1 MKAGFQKGEVFKMAV
16 ERSESRED
24 YLESILMLKAEK
36 GVVRSID
43 IAEHFDYSR
52 PSISRA
58 MSILRT
64 AGLIT
69 MDNNGFIELT
79 EEGMKE
85 ASAVYSRHK
94 VLIRFLEKLGVT
106 TDIAEEDACRI
117 EHVLSE
123 ESMDRIREFVG
134 EE

>member
-85 ASAVYSRHK
+85 ASAVYARHK

>member
-85 ASAVYSRHK
+85 ASAVYARHK

-123 ESMDRIREFVG
+123 ESMDRIRDFVG

>member
-1 MKAGFQKGEVFKMAV
+1 MAV

-43 IAEHFDYSR
+43 IAEHFHYSR

-58 MSILRT
+58 MSILRSS
-64 AGLIT
+64 GLIT

-85 ASAVYSRHK
+85 ASAVYARHK
-94 VLIRFLEKLGVT
+94 TLITFLKKLGVS
-106 TDIAEEDACRI
+106 AETAEQDACRI

-123 ESMDRIREFVG
+123 ESMSCIRGFVG
-134 EE
+134 EETK

>member
-1 MKAGFQKGEVFKMAV
+1 MTSEH
-16 ERSESRED
+16 SESRED
-24 YLESILMLKAEK
+24 YLESILMLKSEK

-58 MSILRT
+58 MSILRS

-79 EEGMKE
+79 EEGFRE
-85 ASAVYSRHK
+85 ANAVYERHK
-94 VLIRFLEKLGVT
+94 LLISFLKKLGVSEET
-106 TDIAEEDACRI
+106 AEQDACRI

-123 ESMDRIREFVG
+123 ESIGRIRDYVG
-134 EE
+134 WT

>member
-1 MKAGFQKGEVFKMAV
+1 MTSEH
-16 ERSESRED
+16 SESRED
-24 YLESILMLKAEK
+24 YLESILMLKSEK

-58 MSILRT
+58 MSILRS

-79 EEGMKE
+79 EEGFRE
-85 ASAVYSRHK
+85 ANAVYERHK
-94 VLIRFLEKLGVT
+94 LLIFFLKKLGVSEET
-106 TDIAEEDACRI
+106 AEQDACRI

-123 ESMDRIREFVG
+123 ESIARIRDYVG
-134 EE
+134 WT

>member
-1 MKAGFQKGEVFKMAV
+1 MAV

-85 ASAVYSRHK
+85 ASAVYARHK
-94 VLIRFLEKLGVT
+94 VLIRFLEKLGVN
-106 TDIAEEDACRI
+106 TDVAEEDACRI

>member
-1 MKAGFQKGEVFKMAV
+1 MAID
-16 ERSESRED
+16 RSESRED

-58 MSILRT
+58 MSILRS

-79 EEGMKE
+79 EEGQKE
-85 ASAVYSRHK
+85 AEAVYGRHTI
-94 VLIRFLEKLGVT
+94 LINFLQKLGVS
-106 TDIAEEDACRI
+106 DDVAEQDACRI

-123 ESMDRIREFVG
+123 ESMDCIRAFLKKE
-134 EE
+134 

>member
-94 VLIRFLEKLGVT
+94 ILIRFLEKLGVN
-106 TDIAEEDACRI
+106 TDVAEEDACRI

>member
-94 VLIRFLEKLGVT
+94 VLIRFLEKLGVN
-106 TDIAEEDACRI
+106 TDVAEEDACRI

-134 EE
+134 

>member
-1 MKAGFQKGEVFKMAV
+1 MAID
-16 ERSESRED
+16 RSESRED
-24 YLESILMLKAEK
+24 YLESILMLKEEK

-58 MSILRT
+58 MSILRN

-85 ASAVYSRHK
+85 ASAVYGRHK
-94 VLIRFLEKLGVT
+94 VLIDFLRKLGVSEVT
-106 TDIAEEDACRI
+106 AKEDACRI
-117 EHVLSE
+117 EHFLSE
-123 ESMDRIREFVG
+123 ESMECIRAFAG

>member
-1 MKAGFQKGEVFKMAV
+1 MAV

-58 MSILRT
+58 MSILRSS
-64 AGLIT
+64 GLIT

-85 ASAVYSRHK
+85 ASAVYARHK
-94 VLIRFLEKLGVT
+94 TLIAFLEKLGVS
-106 TDIAEEDACRI
+106 AETAEQDACRI

-123 ESMDRIREFVG
+123 ESMSCIRGFVG
-134 EE
+134 EETE

>member
-1 MKAGFQKGEVFKMAV
+1 MAV

-94 VLIRFLEKLGVT
+94 VLIRFLEKLGVN
-106 TDIAEEDACRI
+106 TDVAEEDACRI

>member
-1 MKAGFQKGEVFKMAV
+1 MAID
-16 ERSESRED
+16 RSESRED
-24 YLESILMLKAEK
+24 YLESILMLKEEK

-58 MSILRT
+58 MSILRN

-79 EEGMKE
+79 EEGMRE
-85 ASAVYSRHK
+85 ASAVYGRHK
-94 VLIRFLEKLGVT
+94 VLIDFLKKLGVSEAT
-106 TDIAEEDACRI
+106 AKEDACRI
-117 EHVLSE
+117 EHFLSE
-123 ESMDRIREFVG
+123 ESMECIRAFAG

>member
-94 VLIRFLEKLGVT
+94 VLIRFLEKLGVN
-106 TDIAEEDACRI
+106 TDVAEEDACRI